1 MALQT
6 SGIVLPR
13 SVATVVTGK
22 AKDASTIAALS
33 PARPKIFEDETYLI
47 FNGGS
52 EAEVIAEGAAK
63 SAYTQ
68 EVTPI
73 VGTRFTVQT
82 TTRVSNQLKWADE
95 DNQLEIIDAIQEDQ
109 ALAAARALDYVVYH
123 AVSPKT
129 GTSLGAGFTPLSTSA
144 AQVYTGK
151 TAANMTDADWIA
163 AFDNLAD
170 ATNDIYD
177 INGVAM
183 AKPYANAL
191 RKIRVPNT
199 MARMYPDIPLN
210 LNVGNLE
217 GVPAAVS
224 GTVNGRL
231 VVKTPASGDTPAVY
245 GTDVLAFM
253 GDFSVIKWGMVRDIR
268 AEVIEYGDP
277 DGAGDLKRYNQI
289 AYRTEAVYA
298 YAVVNPSALAVLKMG
313 VQGA

>member
-33 PARPKIFEDETYLI
+33 PSKPEIFADESYLI
-47 FNGGS
+47 FNGAS

-63 SAYTQ
+63 SSYEQ
-68 EVTPI
+68 PVSPV
-73 VGTRFTVQT
+73 VGTRFTIQT

-95 DNQLEIIDAIQEDQ
+95 DNQLEIIEAIQEDQ
-109 ALAAARALDYVVYH
+109 AGAAGRALDYVVYH
-123 AVSPKT
+123 AINPKA
-129 GTSLGAGFTPLSTSA
+129 GTKLGSGFTALSDTA

-151 TAANMTDADWIA
+151 EKEAMTDADWIA

-170 ATNDIYD
+170 ATNDVYD
-177 INGVAM
+177 INGIAM

-191 RKIRVPNT
+191 RKIRVPQT

-210 LNVGNLE
+210 LNVGTLE

-231 VVKTPASGDTPAVY
+231 VED
-245 GTDVLAFM
+245 GTKVLGFM

-298 YAVVNPSALAVLKMG
+298 YAVVNPSALAVLKLG
-313 VQGA
+313 VEGA

>member
-22 AKDASTIAALS
+22 AKDASTIAVLS
-33 PARPKIFEDETYLI
+33 PAKPEIFEDETYLI
-47 FNGGS
+47 FNGAS

-63 SAYTQ
+63 SSYEQ
-68 EVTPI
+68 PVSPI

-95 DNQLEIIDAIQEDQ
+95 DNQLQIIESIQDDQ
-109 ALAAARALDYVVYH
+109 GAALGRALDYVVYH
-123 AVSPKT
+123 AISPKSGLT
-129 GTSLGAGFTPLSTSA
+129 LGAGFTPLSTSA
-144 AQVYTGK
+144 VQVYTGK

-163 AFDNLAD
+163 AFDDLAD
-170 ATNDIYD
+170 ATNDLYD
-177 INGVAM
+177 INGIAM
-183 AKPYANAL
+183 AKPYASAL
-191 RKIRVPNT
+191 RKIRVPSS

-210 LNVGNLE
+210 LNVGALE

-231 VVKTPASGDTPAVY
+231 VVRTPASGSTPAVY

-253 GDFSVIKWGMVRDIR
+253 GDFSMIRWGMVRDIR

-298 YAVVNPSALAVLKMG
+298 YAIVNPAALAVLKLG